1 MGMPAIRRHW
11 TTADVR
17 ALIDE
22 SRPWPRYELIGG
34 ELIVT
39 PAPEGRHQFVVSEF
53 VFLLIEYLRD
63 EPVAV
68 ALTSPADLE
77 LEPGTITQPD
87 VFVIPA
93 GGAVSDGEFR
103 WSDVSSLL
111 LAVEVI
117 SPSSIRTDRVTK
129 REYYMDVG
137 VPDYLV
143 VDVDARI
150 VERWT
155 QGRDTPE
162 VLRDRLVWHP
172 RGASAPLVVSLPD
185 LFDRVGAQLRLIGN
199 RTQIARD

>member
-17 ALIDE
+17 ALIDA
-22 SRPWPRYELIGG
+22 SPTAWPRYELIGG

-39 PAPEGRHQFVVSEF
+39 PAPGGLHQFAVGEF
-53 VFLLIEYLRD
+53 LFLLQAYLRD
-63 EPVAV
+63 QPAGV
-68 ALTSPADLE
+68 ALTSPSDLE

-93 GGAVSDGEFR
+93 GGAPSQDDAFR
-103 WSDVSSLL
+103 WSDVNSIL

-117 SPSSIRTDRVTK
+117 SPSSNRTDRITK
-129 REYYMDVG
+129 REYYMNVG
-137 VPDYLV
+137 VPDYFI

-150 VERWT
+150 VERWS
-155 QGRDTPE
+155 QGRATPE

-172 RGASAPLVVSLPD
+172 SRVRTPLDIALPEF
-185 LFDRVGAQLRLIGN
+185 FDRIAGQMRLIQH
-199 RTQIARD
+199 RSVH